1 LNLADDNEFAAFLA
15 TQTGKLLVE
24 LRDELVA
31 RNVTGWDL
39 KDAGDALAQKFL
51 MNQLREHR
59 PNDAVLS
66 EEALDNARRLA
77 ADRVW
82 IIDPLDGTQEFSEP
96 GRTDW
101 AVHIALWSRDSARGE
116 LTAASVSLPALELT
130 LNATPAMPSPP
141 KHDGPPRLVVSRTR
155 TPREAIRVAEKL
167 GCEAMRLGSAGAKTM
182 AVVLGHCDIYL
193 HTGGQNQWDSA
204 APIAVARAA
213 GLHASRIDGSPL
225 VYNEQDT
232 WLPDL
237 LVCRPELADSVFGAL
252 GYKN

>member
-1 LNLADDNEFAAFLA
+1 MNLADDNEFAAFLA

>member
-66 EEALDNARRLA
+66 EEALDNARRLT

>member
-31 RNVTGWDL
+31 RNVKGWDL

-66 EEALDNARRLA
+66 EEALDNARRLT

-237 LVCRPELADSVFGAL
+237 LVCRPELADSVLGAL